1 MAPKVLVVLT
11 SKDAMSKKPTS
22 QLSEAEKKQAQPTG
36 WYLPEFAHPFYA
48 LTGKDADGKKLSP
61 PRAEVTVASPK
72 GGEAPIDQKS
82 VENFKDAD
90 SVRFYETE
98 KKLWAETQ
106 PLQDFR
112 GRAFEFDA
120 IFYPGGHGPMFDLVD
135 DEDSQQLIAEFYNAG
150 KTVASVCHGPIV
162 LVNVTIDG
170 KPLLQGRQVT
180 GFSNEEEDIIGL
192 TSAMPQLLEDEV
204 KKSGGIYVKADKP
217 WSEKV
222 VVDGQLITGQNPAS
236 AAAVGRALAQALGTK
251 VSFPVE
257 ANNIANSRQASN

>member
-1 MAPKVLVVLT
+1 MK
-11 SKDAMSKKPTS
+11 
-22 QLSEAEKKQAQPTG
+22 
-36 WYLPEFAHPFYA
+36 PEFARPFYA
-48 LTGKDADGKKLSP
+48 LTGKDSNGKKLDP
-61 PRAEVTVASPK
+61 PRAEITVASPR

-90 SVRFYETE
+90 SVQFYETE

-106 PLQDFR
+106 PLQNFR
-112 GRAFEFDA
+112 GRASEFDA

-135 DEDSQQLIAEFYNAG
+135 DKDSQQLISEFYKAG
-150 KTVASVCHGPIV
+150 KIVAAVCHGPIV
-162 LVNVTIDG
+162 FVNVTIDG

-204 KKSGGIYVKADKP
+204 KKSGGIYVKAEKP

-236 AAAVGRALAQALGTK
+236 AAAVGNALAQALGTH
-251 VSFPVE
+251 VSFSVGMK
-257 ANNIANSRQASN
+257 N